1 MKKLITIPMTLAAC
15 AVVIFSMTSIAYGL
29 PKPVLPGDIPAAC
42 GWPKGAVIREVSNG
56 PATFDMYATDSWGNN
71 MQPPLAEGVPGEL
84 RNDGKYH
91 AERTFYDIPGAQ
103 DARNVTHL
111 QNPVG
116 GGGGGGGGVADLGLE
131 VLYLMPDNTIYIGN
145 TFSWILEH
153 LGPGVEIRLPD
164 FYADVSGDGVI
175 DSADTLYSIVDIRQL
190 FYDPLFP
197 VVEASSFG
205 SSFAVV
211 GGLSDSLPGYL
222 FSTTPFD
229 FDSTN
234 GFTGTPF
241 TGDVL
246 ELTEHDPSI
255 PEPATIALLGLGALS
270 LIRRKHGA

>member
-1 MKKLITIPMTLAAC
+1 MKMKNLMKIPMTLAAC
-15 AVVIFSMTSIAYGL
+15 AVVIFSMTSIAHGAL
-29 PKPVLPGDIPAAC
+29 PAKPGETIAAC

-56 PATFDMYATDSWGNN
+56 PANFDMYATDSAGNN
-71 MQPPLAEGVPGEL
+71 IQPPLAEGVPGEL
-84 RNDGKYH
+84 GVDGKYH

-111 QNPVG
+111 QNPV

-211 GGLSDSLPGYL
+211 GGSNPSLPGYL

-234 GFTGTPF
+234 GFTGTPY

-246 ELTEHDPSI
+246 EFTEHDPSI
-255 PEPATIALLGLGALS
+255 PEPASLALLGIGGLAL
-270 LIRRKHGA
+270 LHRRRKA